1 MKRLLLAIIA
11 LLCLFGWAAN
21 AQTSDCKPFD
31 FNLAPSYRLGQNAF
45 AYTTND
51 FNADGKLDV
60 SVVNGEVKTVSVLFG
75 DGAGGFGAP
84 QIFPTEI
91 NPWSVASGDLNSD
104 GKSDLIVGSFYENKL
119 AVLLNDGRGG
129 FLAPNVVNPPASFG
143 QYLELKAADFNGD
156 GKTDVAALAR
166 QDGKQLKIFL
176 GNGQGDLTLASTLN
190 LGGRESVMEV
200 GFINDDNLPDIIAT
214 SGDGFSVRSVN
225 VVYGQQNGNFGV
237 AAQYTIPQEAFAIDI
252 GDYNGDGKNDFAVAI
267 RDYNTNHFIQVWINN
282 GNGSFT
288 TSKLNIF
295 YFLPPSDVIS
305 ADFNGDGKLDLAVPT
320 GTAMIVFYGDGN
332 GAFPNQSYWTIPGG
346 TKFAFAADVNGDN
359 KKDLVALQSAY
370 ATNNSATVFIN
381 NNNSG
386 FRTSK
391 LTPWGTSDLAA
402 ADLNGDNFKD
412 FISSTDTDFYTSEV
426 VVALNDKNG
435 GLKPDLNFE
444 IPAGSRALKTGD
456 FNGDGKTDVV
466 TAHSYF
472 NSKQVTVLLGN
483 GTGNLAIPPVATT
496 LGAGV
501 ENIVTGDF
509 NRDNKDDV
517 FALGQNGNGY
527 VLLSNGNGGFTVATE
542 FPSLGTGNV
551 FNLEKGDFNNDGN
564 LDIAFSIDST
574 FGILT
579 GDGTGRFTKTASQ
592 TFGFTRY
599 MAVGDVNG
607 DHNLDIVGLTSSI
620 NTVITIILGNGSGGF
635 GDNFTQIINGDG
647 ISLAVADFNGDGYSD
662 VAFASAINEGSLAIV
677 PGSGTASH
685 LGAPIF
691 YPVANLTRVFA
702 ADYNND
708 NKPDIGFASA
718 NAARGVIYNTS
729 SQTACLSINDVTVT
743 EGNSG
748 TVTAAFTVSLSSPAT
763 ETVRVNYSLEGRSA
777 VVGTDLQ
784 NVSGRLEIPAGQTS
798 IAINV
803 PIIADLLDEFDE
815 DFTVNLASANNAFL
829 TKSVGI
835 GTIRDDDAEPT
846 ITINDVAQKEP
857 TFSGGFSFR
866 LSLSAPSAKPI
877 SLRYST
883 ADGTA
888 LAGKDYY
895 ADSRTASIQPGSTF
909 VDIGTSIIG
918 DSMFEADETFFIN
931 LSDPTNAVISD
942 NQGKGTILNDDP
954 IPTVSFFANGAIE
967 GDAGVATRTIT
978 LQLSNPTDQLV
989 TVNLVTSDGTALKGK
1004 DYVAVDTTVVIVAE
1018 QQTTTA
1024 ELKIIGDTINE
1035 PNETFNVNLSNI
1047 SNATATTTQV
1057 LFTIADD
1064 DPVPNDFDRDGKTDL
1079 AVFRPGDRTWY
1090 VQFSSTGSFTAFQY
1104 GLSTDVLVSGD
1115 YNNDG
1120 RTDYAVW
1127 RSSTGGWYTNVPNRS
1142 QIWGKE
1148 GDVPVQGDYDNDGRI
1163 DVAVFRP
1170 SSKTWYI
1177 QLSSNGSLKAVQF
1190 GLETDKPVPADYD
1203 GDGKTDIAVFR
1214 PSTGYWYILRS
1225 TDDVMTSLQ
1234 FGIETDKLIPAD
1246 YDGDGKAD
1254 IAVFRDGNWYYN
1266 RSSNNAFTAFK
1277 WGIAGD
1283 KPVPGNYD
1291 GDDKGDFAVYRDG
1304 TWYIWLS
1311 STNSFAAKQF
1321 GLPDDVPIPFVSNN

>member
-1 MKRLLLAIIA
+1 MKRLFLAMTA
-11 LLCLFGWAAN
+11 LLCLSASAAN
-21 AQTSDCKPFD
+21 AQTSNCKPFD
-31 FNLAPSYRLGQNAF
+31 FNLAPSYQLGQNAF
-45 AYTTND
+45 AYTTDD
-51 FNADGKLDV
+51 FNGDGKLDI
-60 SVVNGEVKTVSVLFG
+60 SVINGEVKTVSVLFG

-176 GNGQGDLTLASTLN
+176 GNGQGDLILASTLN

-214 SGDGFSVRSVN
+214 SGDAFTPRSVN
-225 VVYGQQNGNFGV
+225 IIYGQQSGNFT
-237 AAQYTIPQEAFAIDI
+237 AASYYMLPLDAFGIDI
-252 GDYNGDGKNDFAVAI
+252 ADYNGDGRDDLAVAI

-288 TSKLNIF
+288 GSKINIF
-295 YFLPPSDVIS
+295 YFLPPTDVTS

-320 GTAMIVFYGDGN
+320 GTSMIVFYGDGT
-332 GAFPNQSYWTIPGG
+332 GAFPNRSYWTIPGG

-370 ATNNSATVFIN
+370 ATNNSAIVFIN
-381 NNNSG
+381 DNNSG

-391 LTPWGTSDLAA
+391 LVPWGTSDLAA

-435 GLKPDLNFE
+435 GLQPDSNFA
-444 IPAGSRALKTGD
+444 IPAGSRTLKTGD

-472 NSKQVTVLLGN
+472 NSRQVTVLLGN
-483 GTGNLAIPPVATT
+483 GTGSLAVPPVATT
-496 LGAGV
+496 LSAGV
-501 ENIVTGDF
+501 ENIVAGDF

-517 FALGQNGNGY
+517 FALGQNGTGY
-527 VLLSNGNGGFTVATE
+527 VLLSNGNGGFTVAAE
-542 FPSLGTGNV
+542 FPSLGTGNA

-564 LDIAFSIDST
+564 LDVVFSIDST

-579 GDGTGRFTKTASQ
+579 GDGTGRFTRTAAQ
-592 TFGFTRY
+592 TFGGASY

-607 DHNLDIVGLTSSI
+607 DRNLDIIGLSSSFS
-620 NTVITIILGNGSGGF
+620 TVITIILGNGSGGF
-635 GDNFTQIINGDG
+635 GDNYTQIINGG
-647 ISLAVADFNGDGYSD
+647 GLSLAVADFNGDGFSD
-662 VAFASAINEGSLAIV
+662 VAFASSINEGSLAIV
-677 PGSGTASH
+677 PGSGTAPH
-685 LGAPIF
+685 LGTPIF
-691 YPVANLTRVFA
+691 YPVATLTRVFA

-718 NAARGVIYNTS
+718 NAARGVIYNNS
-729 SQTACLSINDVTVT
+729 AQIPCLSINDVTVT

-748 TVTAAFTVSLSSPAT
+748 TATAAFTVTLSSPAT
-763 ETVRVNYSLEGRSA
+763 ETVRVNYSLEGRST

-798 IAINV
+798 ATINV
-803 PIIADLLDEFDE
+803 PIMGDLLDEFDE
-815 DFTVNLASANNAFL
+815 DFAVNLASASNAFL

-846 ITINDVAQKEP
+846 ITINDVTQQEP
-857 TFSGGFSFR
+857 VFSGGFTFR
-866 LSLSAPSAKPI
+866 VSLSAPSEKPI

-888 LAGKDYY
+888 VGGKDYY
-895 ADSRTASIQPGSTF
+895 ADSRTASIQPGSTY
-909 VDIGTSIIG
+909 VDIGTSIVG

-942 NQGKGTILNDDP
+942 SQGKGTILNDDP
-954 IPTVSFFANGAIE
+954 IPTVNFFASGAVE
-967 GDAGVATRTIT
+967 GDTGVTTRTIT

-989 TVNLVTSDGTALKGK
+989 TLNLATSGGTALKGK
-1004 DYVAVDTTVVIVAE
+1004 DYVAVDTTLVFLAE
-1018 QQTTTA
+1018 QQTITA

-1035 PNETFNVNLSNI
+1035 PNETFNVNLSGI

-1057 LFTIADD
+1057 SFTIIDD
-1064 DPVPNDFDRDGKTDL
+1064 DQVPNDFDRDGKTDL
-1079 AVFRPGDRTWY
+1079 AVFRPTDRTWY
-1090 VQFSSTGSFTAFQY
+1090 ILFSSTGNFTSFQY

-1127 RSSTGGWYTNVPNRS
+1127 RPSTGGWYTNVPNRS

-1148 GDVPVQGDYDNDGRI
+1148 ADLPVPGDYDNDGRI

-1170 SSKTWYI
+1170 SDKTWYI
-1177 QLSSNGSLKAVQF
+1177 RLSSNGTFKILQF

-1225 TDDVMTSLQ
+1225 SDDSMTSSK
-1234 FGIETDKLIPAD
+1234 FGVETDRLVPAD

-1254 IAVFRDGNWYYN
+1254 IAVFRDGYWYYN
-1266 RSSNNAFTAFK
+1266 RSSNNEFTAFK

-1291 GDDKGDFAVYRDG
+1291 GDDKIDFAVYRTG
-1304 TWYIWLS
+1304 VWYIWLS
-1311 STNSFAAKQF
+1311 STNSFSAKQF
-1321 GLPDDVPIPFVSNN
+1321 GLPDDTPIPFVSNN